1 MSSEDALRFLEAEI
15 ETQIEGF
22 DNSRKF
28 YRRGLFYSTV
38 STASLSALTTV
49 LIGADK
55 ALKLGWLSVVA
66 LLTSAGVTV
75 VAAWDGFFRYR
86 ELWIQKT
93 DAWMQLSKLQSNIKF
108 AKVSKGEVLADDEV
122 EKFYRR
128 FEDILMGEH
137 ESWKKVRATNA
148 VAASVNRRSR

>member
-1 MSSEDALRFLEAEI
+1 MSSEDALRFLETEI

-22 DNSRKF
+22 DDSRKF

-66 LLTSAGVTV
+66 LITSAGVTV
-75 VAAWDGFFRYR
+75 IAAWDGFFA
-86 ELWIQKT
+86 T
-93 DAWMQLSKLQSNIKF
+93 VNF
-108 AKVSKGEVLADDEV
+108 G
-122 EKFYRR
+122 FRR
-128 FEDILMGEH
+128 QMLGC
-137 ESWKKVRATNA
+137 N
-148 VAASVNRRSR
+148 SRNFSRT